1 MKFGDQHLNLKLNGK
16 SLEKKESTVPVGC
29 HWLAQKPLGLV
40 DSDRNRGALHW
51 RLASGDEAS
60 TGKWRCKEVGGLA
73 LQWLHHTVV
82 RFRVE
87 GRRRLTELGCLRQGC
102 PATGKRRW
110 LTGEELEAADE
121 L

>member
-1 MKFGDQHLNLKLNGK
+1 
-16 SLEKKESTVPVGC
+16 
-29 HWLAQKPLGLV
+29 
-40 DSDRNRGALHW
+40 
-51 RLASGDEAS
+51 
-60 TGKWRCKEVGGLA
+60 LA

-82 RFRVE
+82 HFRVE